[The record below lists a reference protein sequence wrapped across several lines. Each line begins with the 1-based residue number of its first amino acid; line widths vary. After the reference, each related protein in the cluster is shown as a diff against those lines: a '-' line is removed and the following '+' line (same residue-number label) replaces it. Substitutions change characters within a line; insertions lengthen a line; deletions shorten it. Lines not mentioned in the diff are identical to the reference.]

1 MFEAIIIA
9 CISAYISQG
18 GCITVVDTFGPYTS
32 EAKCESR
39 IEEMKPHILNNM
51 QPYMPIAWRCQYPE
65 FHFNPRKV
73 PL

>member
-39 IEEMKPHILNNM
+39 IEEMKPHILNNV
-51 QPYMPIAWRCQYPE
+51 PVSLLHNTPTLITHRCRTFY
-65 FHFNPRKV
+65 
-73 PL
+73 